1 MRALKRVEGINVVPL
16 IDVVL
21 VLLAIVLTISTFVA
35 TGQLKIELPTAKSTE
50 VSQEQKKVEIAV
62 LSGGELYYDGEKID
76 KAGLETKISGLSKS
90 DFVHI
95 KGDKKS
101 AFEDFVFVM
110 DRLKLQGLEKI
121 TIVTKNE
128 G

>member
-21 VLLAIVLTISTFVA
+21 VLLAIVLTLSTFVA
-35 TGQLKIELPTAKSTE
+35 TGQIKIELPSAKSSEKPLERKKIE
-50 VSQEQKKVEIAV
+50 VSITSEGAIFYNGERVDKDGFEHKIAP
-62 LSGGELYYDGEKID
+62 L
-76 KAGLETKISGLSKS
+76 TKEDAVSLRA
-90 DFVHI
+90 
-95 KGDKKS
+95 DKKS

-110 DRLKLQGLEKI
+110 DRLKTKGIEKI
-121 TIVTKNE
+121 AVTTRGE

>member
-50 VSQEQKKVEIAV
+50 VSQEQQKVEIAV

>member
-50 VSQEQKKVEIAV
+50 V
-62 LSGGELYYDGEKID
+62 
-76 KAGLETKISGLSKS
+76 
-90 DFVHI
+90 
-95 KGDKKS
+95 
-101 AFEDFVFVM
+101 
-110 DRLKLQGLEKI
+110 
-121 TIVTKNE
+121 
-128 G
+128 

>member
-1 MRALKRVEGINVVPL
+1 MRALKRVEGINIVPL

-35 TGQLKIELPTAKSTE
+35 TGQLKIDLPSAKSVE
-50 VSQEQKKVEIAV
+50 KPESVKKVEIAI
-62 LSGGELYYDGEKID
+62 SNDGQIYYDGQRID
-76 KAGLETKISGLSKS
+76 KTELERKIVSLSKADS
-90 DFVHI
+90 VYL

-101 AFEDFVFVM
+101 AFEDFVFIM

>member
-35 TGQLKIELPTAKSTE
+35 TGQLKIELPAAKSTE
-50 VSQEQKKVEIAV
+50 VSQGQQKVEIAV

-76 KAGLETKISGLSKS
+76 KAGLETKISGLSKG